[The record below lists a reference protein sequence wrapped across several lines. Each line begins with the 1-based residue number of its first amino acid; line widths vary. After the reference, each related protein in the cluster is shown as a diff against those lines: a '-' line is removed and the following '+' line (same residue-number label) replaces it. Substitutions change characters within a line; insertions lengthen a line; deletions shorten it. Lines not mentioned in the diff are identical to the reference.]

1 MKKRIIALLCV
12 FVLTLSAFLPPAFAS
27 QSKTQY
33 PVSVEEYTEDGTDAH
48 RIKKVY
54 QLSLS
59 DDPAGI
65 STKPFDRDG
74 VHYEL
79 LDLTMKNEVG
89 VDTKDYAETVTQDSS
104 TGDMAAILK
113 QLDGQREVTTE
124 DGYTGVLL
132 LDHTSVSV
140 KAKGYNTST
149 RNLSA
154 NRTYPNLS
162 DADLSLVPKTVTEG
176 GKTLTLGNVQWS
188 NSYDEGGVQ
197 HFTATATYTGTATSR
212 YATGYT
218 VTANYAGQVSK
229 TSSQIV
235 TYTAIFGAVQ
245 PDAEPEPED
254 TPESEPEPE
263 ITPEAVP
270 ESEQAI
276 ESEPASVEE
285 PEPERTSDGAKA
297 LSIAGCAG
305 GVASLAAAGYYG
317 YEKWKERKKSA

>member
-1 MKKRIIALLCV
+1 MKNRIIALLCAV
-12 FVLTLSAFLPPAFAS
+12 MLALGALSPPAFAS
-27 QSKTQY
+27 QSRTQY
-33 PVSVEEYTEDGTDAH
+33 PISVEEYTENGTDAH

-65 STKPFDRDG
+65 PTKPFVRDG

-89 VDTKDYAETVTQDSS
+89 VDTKDYAETITQDSS
-104 TGDMAAILK
+104 TGDMAAVLK
-113 QLDGQREVTTE
+113 QLDAQREVTTE

-132 LDHTSVSV
+132 LDHTTVSV
-140 KAKGYNTST
+140 KAKGYSTST
-149 RNLSA
+149 KNLSA
-154 NRTYPNLS
+154 SRTYPNLS
-162 DADLSLVPKTVTEG
+162 DADLSLIPKTVTEG

-188 NSYDEGGVQ
+188 NSYDEGGIQ
-197 HFTATATYTGTATSR
+197 HFTASATYTGTATSR

-218 VTANYAGQVSK
+218 VTADYAGQVSK

-245 PDAEPEPED
+245 PVEPEPEAE
-254 TPESEPEPE
+254 PEQEAPQQEAEPE
-263 ITPEAVP
+263 IER
-270 ESEQAI
+270 EI
-276 ESEPASVEE
+276 E
-285 PEPERTSDGAKA
+285 PEIQPVAEPELETSPSNTGVKA

-305 GVASLAAAGYYG
+305 GVASLAAAAYWSA
-317 YEKWKERKKSA
+317 EKWKERKNRK

>member
-1 MKKRIIALLCV
+1 MKMRIVALLCTV
-12 FVLTLSAFLPPAFAS
+12 VLALGALSPPAFAAQS
-27 QSKTQY
+27 QTRY
-33 PVSVEEYTEDGTDAH
+33 PISVEEYDEGDAH

-59 DDPAGI
+59 DDPGGI
-65 STKPFDRDG
+65 PVEPFERDG
-74 VHYEL
+74 VLYEL

-104 TGDMAAILK
+104 TGDMTAVLK
-113 QLDGQREVTTE
+113 QLDAQREVTTE

-132 LDHTSVSV
+132 LDHTTVNV
-140 KAKGYNTST
+140 KAKGYSTST
-149 RNLSA
+149 KNLSA
-154 NRTYPNLS
+154 SRTYPNLS
-162 DADLSLVPKTVTEG
+162 DADLSLIPKTVTEG

-197 HFTATATYTGTATSR
+197 HFTASATYTGTATSR

-218 VTANYAGQVSK
+218 VTADYAGQVSK

-245 PDAEPEPED
+245 SAEAEPEA
-254 TPESEPEPE
+254 EPEQNFALAVKRTVE
-263 ITPEAVP
+263 PEAQND
-270 ESEQAI
+270 SEQKTDTGI
-276 ESEPASVEE
+276 NGS
-285 PEPERTSDGAKA
+285 RA

-305 GVASLAAAGYYG
+305 GIASLAAAAYWSV
-317 YEKWKERKKSA
+317 EKIKERKKAE

>member
-1 MKKRIIALLCV
+1 MKMRIVALLCTV
-12 FVLTLSAFLPPAFAS
+12 MLALGALSPPAFAAQS
-27 QSKTQY
+27 QTRY
-33 PVSVEEYTEDGTDAH
+33 PISVEEYDEGDAH

-59 DDPAGI
+59 DDPGGI
-65 STKPFDRDG
+65 PVEPFERDG
-74 VHYEL
+74 VLYEL

-104 TGDMAAILK
+104 TGDMAAVLK
-113 QLDGQREVTTE
+113 QLDAQREVATE

-154 NRTYPNLS
+154 SRTYPNLS
-162 DADLSLVPKTVTEG
+162 DADLSLIPKTVTEG

-188 NSYDEGGVQ
+188 NSYDEGGIQ
-197 HFTATATYTGTATSR
+197 HFTASATYTGTATSR

-218 VTANYAGQVSK
+218 VTADYAGQVSK

-235 TYTAIFGAVQ
+235 TYTAIFGAVR
-245 PDAEPEPED
+245 PVEPEPEV
-254 TPESEPEPE
+254 TPEPQDEPEP
-263 ITPEAVP
+263 A
-270 ESEQAI
+270 
-276 ESEPASVEE
+276 PAPE
-285 PEPERTSDGAKA
+285 PEPAPEPAPQMDAGSKA
-297 LSIAGCAG
+297 LSVAGCLG
-305 GVASLAAAGYYG
+305 GIASLAVAGAWG
-317 YEKWKERKKSA
+317 ADKLKNRRKTS